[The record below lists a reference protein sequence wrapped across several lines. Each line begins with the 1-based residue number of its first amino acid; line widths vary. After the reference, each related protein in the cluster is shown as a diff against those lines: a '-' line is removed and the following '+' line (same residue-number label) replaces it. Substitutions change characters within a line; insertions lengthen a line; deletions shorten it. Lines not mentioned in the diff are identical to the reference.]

1 MKNNRVRILTTLL
14 FGVIFTVTAGAVLYL
29 LKQDKESMNIS
40 WLMTVCLFS
49 ILITGGN
56 LTVLITKRNEGRSK
70 QSNKK

>member
-14 FGVIFTVTAGAVLYL
+14 FGMIFTVTAGAVLYL

-56 LTVLITKRNEGRSK
+56 LTVLITKRIEDRSK

>member
-14 FGVIFTVTAGAVLYL
+14 FGMIFTVTAGAVLYL

-49 ILITGGN
+49 ILISGGN
-56 LTVLITKRNEGRSK
+56 LTVLITKRIEGRSK
-70 QSNKK
+70 QSYKK

>member
-14 FGVIFTVTAGAVLYL
+14 FGMIFTVTAGAVLYL

-40 WLMTVCLFS
+40 WLMTLCLFS

-56 LTVLITKRNEGRSK
+56 LTVLIAKRIEDRSK

>member
-56 LTVLITKRNEGRSK
+56 LTVLITKRIEGRSK

>member
-14 FGVIFTVTAGAVLYL
+14 FGMIFTVTAGAVLYL

-56 LTVLITKRNEGRSK
+56 LTVLITKRIEGRSK
-70 QSNKK
+70 QSYKK

>member
-49 ILITGGN
+49 ILITGGKPN
-56 LTVLITKRNEGRSK
+56 SVDY
-70 QSNKK
+70 KKKWG